1 MGMGYT
7 KCELHF
13 SVEQKV
19 DTWILKSLTYWK
31 NASSPAQT
39 CSVHR
44 IDIPPFGLNKKRLAQ
59 SRNKSFFIIQRPVV
73 WALVIRCPI
82 DQALLTGNMVTPAEH
97 PDADNPKEN
106 A

>member
-44 IDIPPFGLNKKRLAQ
+44 IDIPRLGSTKNDLPNRETSRFLLSSAQLFGR
-59 SRNKSFFIIQRPVV
+59 
-73 WALVIRCPI
+73 
-82 DQALLTGNMVTPAEH
+82 
-97 PDADNPKEN
+97 
-106 A
+106 